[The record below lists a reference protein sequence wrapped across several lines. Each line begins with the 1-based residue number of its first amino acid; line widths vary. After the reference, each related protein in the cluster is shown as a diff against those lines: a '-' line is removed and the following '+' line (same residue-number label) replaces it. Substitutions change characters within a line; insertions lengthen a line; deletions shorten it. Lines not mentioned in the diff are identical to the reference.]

1 MKPLV
6 TLFLLLVAA
15 GAGAHEDERLLQ
27 MIERLE
33 ARVTHLERQ
42 LGVQA
47 GSTTQAS
54 ATVAAASKAPASAT
68 PVAEAA
74 AGGKLLTRYWL
85 SKSTPFAGEP
95 QAPLREGHMLP
106 AAVFELD
113 PKYYGERSGGLFDR
127 HHDPSRYPVA
137 ALAIEGALLLPRG
150 GEYRLVVKP
159 TPPREV
165 GGGGNVKVGVDI
177 YVGGERR
184 FSLSPTSKLA
194 AHEMPIELPAGRQ
207 PLRIEI
213 VSQSPGF
220 GPAPTRTKVFIG
232 LQPQG
237 AIAPEPI
244 SKYLVPGGPQ

>member
-15 GAGAHEDERLLQ
+15 GAAAHEDERLLQ
-27 MIERLE
+27 MIERLD
-33 ARVTHLERQ
+33 ARVADLERQ
-42 LGVQA
+42 PGVRKGDA
-47 GSTTQAS
+47 TQAS
-54 ATVAAASKAPASAT
+54 AAAAAADQAQSPAD
-68 PVAEAA
+68 AA
-74 AGGKLLTRYWL
+74 DGGKLLTRYWL

-95 QAPLREGHMLP
+95 QAPLREGYMVPGAL
-106 AAVFELD
+106 FELD
-113 PKYYGERSGGLFDR
+113 PKYYGERAGGLFDR

-137 ALAIEGALLLPRG
+137 AVAIEGALLLPSG

-184 FSLSPTSKLA
+184 FSLPPTSKLA
-194 AHEMPIELPAGRQ
+194 AHELALELPAGRQ

-244 SKYLVPGGPQ
+244 STYLVQDGSQ

>member
-15 GAGAHEDERLLQ
+15 GAAAHEDKRLLQ
-27 MIERLE
+27 MIEQLE

-47 GSTTQAS
+47 GSTTEAS
-54 ATVAAASKAPASAT
+54 ATVAAASKVPTSAA

-74 AGGKLLTRYWL
+74 AGGKVLTRYWL

-95 QAPLREGHMLP
+95 QAPLREGYMVP
-106 AAVFELD
+106 GDVIELD
-113 PKYYGERSGGLFDR
+113 PKYYGERPGGLFDR

-137 ALAIEGALLLPRG
+137 AVAIEGTLLLPSD

-165 GGGGNVKVGVDI
+165 GGSGNVKVGVDI

-184 FSLSPTSKLA
+184 FSLPPASKLA
-194 AHEMPIELPAGRQ
+194 AHELALELPAGRQ

-232 LQPQG
+232 LQLQG

-244 SKYLVPGGPQ
+244 SKYLAPDGPQ